1 MIRES
6 CAPVAV
12 IDDFKATRRVV
23 DLTESDAD
31 RVRRGMELIEQ
42 GREILASV
50 ERTMEWRLD
59 ARRCACTLE
68 EMTDGL

>member
-1 MIRES
+1 MRES

-12 IDDFKATRRVV
+12 IDDYKETRRVV
-23 DLTESDAD
+23 DMTSDDAD

-50 ERTMEWRLD
+50 EREFEWRLD

-68 EMTDGL
+68 EMSDGL

>member
-1 MIRES
+1 MREQ
-6 CAPVAV
+6 CAPVSI

-23 DLTESDAD
+23 DLTESDVD
-31 RVRRGMELIEQ
+31 KVRRGMELIEQ

-59 ARRCACTLE
+59 ARRAACSLE
-68 EMTDGL
+68 EVCT

>member
-1 MIRES
+1 MREQ
-6 CAPVAV
+6 CAPVEV
-12 IDDFKATRRVV
+12 IDDHRQTRRVV
-23 DLTESDAD
+23 DLTESDVD

-59 ARRCACTLE
+59 ARKAACTLE
-68 EMTDGL
+68 EMVDGL